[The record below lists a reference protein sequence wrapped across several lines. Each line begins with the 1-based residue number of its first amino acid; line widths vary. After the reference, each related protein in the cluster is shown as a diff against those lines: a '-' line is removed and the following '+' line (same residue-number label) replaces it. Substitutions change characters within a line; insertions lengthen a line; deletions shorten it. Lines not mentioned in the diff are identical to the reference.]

1 MSDTNI
7 ELLRVAPVGGLLW
20 RYSLPAVISMAISA
34 LYNVI
39 GSVFI
44 GQGVGPL
51 ALTGL
56 AVNFPLFNLIM
67 GFCMMVGVGGA
78 PLCSLELGK
87 GNGDRASQAL
97 GQVLLIGLIGSILV
111 GGILYTVITPALRLF
126 GASPATLPY
135 ARDYMTVMLA
145 GLPASFVMVGLN
157 NIMRASG
164 NPGKALGTMVV
175 SVAVNLA
182 LAPLFIFVFRWE
194 MRGAALAT
202 LLAECAACLWLIRHF
217 AGTRGTVRFCPGIF
231 RFRPELCVQV
241 LRMGLPPFLMNAC
254 ACLVVIVVNRQLLV
268 YGGDLAIG
276 AYGVFN
282 PLSTLVFMVVLG
294 VTQGMQPIV
303 SYNFGAGRL
312 DRVRRALALG
322 VAAGL
327 LITTAGW
334 ALMAGM
340 PFFLARLFTNDA
352 ALLALSVRALRVGGM
367 LFFVVGGQVVITSC
381 FQFVGM
387 SAAASVL
394 SLSRQLLFLI
404 PALLILPLHMGLDGV
419 WYSLPLSDA
428 LAVLVTAAAWKLN
441 MRRLGFG
448 NRTSSVVSKSV

>member
-1 MSDTNI
+1 MSDVNI
-7 ELLRVAPVGGLLW
+7 DLLRVAPVGGLLW

-39 GSVFI
+39 ASVFI
-44 GQGVGPL
+44 GRGVGPL

-56 AVNFPLFNLIM
+56 AVNFPLFNLVM

-78 PLCSLELGK
+78 TLCSLELGR
-87 GNGDRASQAL
+87 GNPERAAHVL
-97 GQVLLIGLIGSILV
+97 GQVTLLGLAGSIVV
-111 GGILYTVITPALRLF
+111 GAALYAVIDPALRLF

-135 ARDYMTVMLA
+135 ARDYMVVMLA

-157 NIMRASG
+157 NLMRASG
-164 NPGKALGTMVV
+164 HPGKALGTMIV
-175 SVAVNLA
+175 SVTVNLA
-182 LAPLFIFVFRWE
+182 LAPLFIFVFRWG

-202 LLAECAACLWLIRHF
+202 LLAECAACVWLIRHF
-217 AGTRGTVRFCPGIF
+217 LVTRGTVAFRPGIF
-231 RFRPELCVQV
+231 RFRPELCAAV
-241 LRMGLPPFLMNAC
+241 LRVGLPPFLMNSC
-254 ACLVVIVVNRQLLV
+254 ACLVVIVVNRQLLA

-303 SYNFGAGRL
+303 SYNFGATRL
-312 DRVRRALALG
+312 DRVRRALTLG
-322 VAAGL
+322 LAVGL
-327 LITTAGW
+327 AVTTAGW
-334 ALMAGM
+334 AAMVGA
-340 PFFLARLFTNDA
+340 PFALARMFSADA
-352 ALLALSVRALRVGGM
+352 ALLELSARALRVGGM

-387 SAAASVL
+387 AATAGVL

-404 PALLILPLHMGLDGV
+404 PALLILPRYMGLDGV
-419 WYSLPLSDA
+419 WYSIPLSDA
-428 LAVLVTAAAWKLN
+428 LALLVTAAAWKLN
-441 MRRLGFG
+441 ARRLGFG
-448 NRTSSVVSKSV
+448 RVS